1 MRNNL
6 DFIKQYIEEQRSGV
20 EVEVAD
26 FSSTDYEFSQPVRY
40 FKCSEGGILRVDL
53 AGGQTDVD
61 ILVTTGLNPEKITK
75 IYNSGSDAITV
86 HGFR

>member
-6 DFIKQYIEEQRSGV
+6 DFIKKYIEDQRSGV

-26 FSSTDYEFSQPVRY
+26 FSSTDYEFAQPVRY
-40 FKCSEGGILRVDL
+40 FKCSAGGVLRVDL
-53 AGGQTDVD
+53 VGGQEDVD
-61 ILVTTGLNPEKITK
+61 ILVTAGINPESITK